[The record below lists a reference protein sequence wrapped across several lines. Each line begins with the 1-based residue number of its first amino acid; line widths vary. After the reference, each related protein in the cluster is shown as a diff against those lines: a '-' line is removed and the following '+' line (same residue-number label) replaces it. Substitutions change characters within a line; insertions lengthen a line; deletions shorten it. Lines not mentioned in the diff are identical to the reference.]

1 MEERERERCVVSMC
15 IFQGVTVSKDMNE
28 EKQNKSVV
36 ERKSQK
42 GEKGRKRE
50 RERDRE
56 RLYVCNLLQK

>member
-1 MEERERERCVVSMC
+1 MTGKWKRERERCVVSMC

-42 GEKGRKRE
+42 GEKGKKERE
-50 RERDRE
+50 RER
-56 RLYVCNLLQK
+56 